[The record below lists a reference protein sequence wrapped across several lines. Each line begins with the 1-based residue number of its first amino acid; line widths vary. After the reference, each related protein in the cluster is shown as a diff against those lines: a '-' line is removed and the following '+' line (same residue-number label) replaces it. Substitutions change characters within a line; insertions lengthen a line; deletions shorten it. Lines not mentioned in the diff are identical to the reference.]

1 MIHNSSPATQV
12 IADFHTH
19 SRFAR
24 ACSKF
29 LTLPSL
35 DNWARAKGTN
45 LLGTSDFTHPVW
57 FAEIQEQLENST
69 DAKVV
74 IWAGSCY
81 GACDAAVE
89 AQRLGVDLLIQ
100 WGHAEWR

>member
-1 MIHNSSPATQV
+1 MLRQHLFKAVT
-12 IADFHTH
+12 IAFSNMQTSQYDLEIEK
-19 SRFAR
+19 AV
-24 ACSKF
+24 AKIKEENAKLVCIQ
-29 LTLPSL
+29 LPDGL
-35 DNWARAKGTN
+35 KPYA
-45 LLGTSDFTHPVW
+45 
-57 FAEIQEQLENST
+57 AEIQQQLEKNT
-69 DAKVV
+69 EAKVV

>member
-1 MIHNSSPATQV
+1 MQTSQYDLELEKA
-12 IADFHTH
+12 IAKVKEEN
-19 SRFAR
+19 AKLV
-24 ACSKF
+24 CIQ
-29 LTLPSL
+29 LPDGL
-35 DNWARAKGTN
+35 KPYA
-45 LLGTSDFTHPVW
+45 
-57 FAEIQEQLENST
+57 AEIQQQLEEKT
-69 DAKVV
+69 EAMVV

>member
-1 MIHNSSPATQV
+1 MQTSQYDLEIEKAVAKIKEENAKLVCIQ
-12 IADFHTH
+12 
-19 SRFAR
+19 
-24 ACSKF
+24 
-29 LTLPSL
+29 LPDGL
-35 DNWARAKGTN
+35 KPYA
-45 LLGTSDFTHPVW
+45 
-57 FAEIQEQLENST
+57 AEIQRQLEGKT

-74 IWAGSCY
+74 IWTGSCY

>member
-1 MIHNSSPATQV
+1 MQTSQYDLEIEKAVAKIKEES
-12 IADFHTH
+12 
-19 SRFAR
+19 AR
-24 ACSKF
+24 LVCIQ
-29 LTLPSL
+29 LPDGL
-35 DNWARAKGTN
+35 KPYA
-45 LLGTSDFTHPVW
+45 
-57 FAEIQEQLENST
+57 AEIQQQLEGKT

>member
-1 MIHNSSPATQV
+1 MQTSQYDLEIEKA
-12 IADFHTH
+12 IAKIKEE
-19 SRFAR
+19 SAKLV
-24 ACSKF
+24 CIQ
-29 LTLPSL
+29 LPDGL
-35 DNWARAKGTN
+35 KPYA
-45 LLGTSDFTHPVW
+45 
-57 FAEIQEQLENST
+57 AEIQEQLEGKT